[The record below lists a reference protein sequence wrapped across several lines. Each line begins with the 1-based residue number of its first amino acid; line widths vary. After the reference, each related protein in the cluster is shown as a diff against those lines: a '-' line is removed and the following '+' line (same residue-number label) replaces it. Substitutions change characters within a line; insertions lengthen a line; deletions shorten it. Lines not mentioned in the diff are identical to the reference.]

1 MVCLALELVGPWVVL
16 GFSVVME
23 AFNQLLLIN
32 VPWSQESSGSQD
44 LDLSLLPLV
53 FSLILTVSSRLL
65 HLNSTNDK
73 TSRLMMKSFSTV
85 RDTWRGSQSYV
96 EKSERAGR

>member
-32 VPWSQESSGSQD
+32 VPWSQEFSGSQD

-53 FSLILTVSSRLL
+53 FSLILTVDSRLL
-65 HLNSTNDK
+65 HLYSTNDK
-73 TSRLMMKSFSTV
+73 TSRLMIKSFSTV
-85 RDTWRGSQSYV
+85 RHP
-96 EKSERAGR
+96 ERYTEL